1 MYSMR
6 EFGIRNNAHSVYGF
20 ISECTFCPFHAI
32 CWEVHPPN
40 LPRNK
45 GERLKRWKSE
55 RMQRLYKEQ
64 KANNAVHL
72 PLYWNV
78 LRFFLYNYWVPP
90 WYKLLNGYAAHP
102 LPFLRGEREGI
113 TYTELTYPINKCCK
127 ISKGCLFGH
136 KCPYTVAPILMSS
149 WRFKSKR

>member
-1 MYSMR
+1 MAIVKIAFYLYKLR
-6 EFGIRNNAHSVYGF
+6 KFGIRNNAHSAYGF

-64 KANNAVHL
+64 KANNEVHL

-90 WYKLLNGYAAHP
+90 WYKLSSSYAAYLYRLLPIGRIAWYKLSSGYAAHLSP
-102 LPFLRGEREGI
+102 WKRGEREGI
-113 TYTELTYPINKCCK
+113 TYTKTD
-127 ISKGCLFGH
+127 
-136 KCPYTVAPILMSS
+136 V
-149 WRFKSKR
+149 